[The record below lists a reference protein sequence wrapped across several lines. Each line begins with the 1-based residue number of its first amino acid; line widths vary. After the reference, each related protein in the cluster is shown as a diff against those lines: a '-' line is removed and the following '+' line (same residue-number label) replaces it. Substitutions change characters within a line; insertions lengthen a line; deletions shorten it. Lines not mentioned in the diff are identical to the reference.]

1 MSTGISMSSVNKIKE
16 LADNGDYSLALDILE
31 HQDLSKSLSPQF
43 IRICGEVYYENKRY
57 REAREALVRAHSMAP
72 VGNKIIY
79 SIIKLYLSMGYWK
92 LAERYFEIY
101 KFNQNVKDAGTYR
114 VEYMIAKARRRP
126 VSELYSILVSAN
138 DMETSEEWDYEML
151 LLHAYIR
158 NKDKYNNACVEF
170 RAHYRN
176 SSRLYMLDKLMDGSV
191 DLEKEIYCF
200 PDEAEDTDPEQE
212 IIRETENRILEDDE
226 LRIHPKDAK
235 IMIMVED
242 DAPVT
247 SSMKF
252 KQMWIRSKDKK
263 EQKRE
268 QKELKKEENS
278 EAEPKKKNRGFWGI
292 MSKKEEE
299 LVDQEMADIQN
310 EHLDK
315 AQLLAEVVAQNIDGA
330 DNDNET
336 HGTDGDADMVEIS
349 GELSPEETAV
359 YNSEQEQ
366 ADQEQHE
373 DVDIEENNYVIEEEP
388 EEVVMVDVDMDDIV
402 DDEPDVPAEKSEPV
416 EEEMFDPE
424 FESDG
429 FEETAGDDE
438 SVMIAEEPE
447 IDVEPEVE
455 AEEPEADIEPEAEAE
470 EPETEAEPEVESE
483 EPEADIEPE
492 AEAEELET
500 KAEPE
505 VETEELE
512 TDIEPDAD
520 SEDTIIVEE
529 DVVEETAE
537 PEIVAEETFDFDKAF
552 EALDEFTVEVDEDQ
566 EFEVEVDVTEPEPE
580 PAIQEQDDKE
590 KDISIRELD
599 GEEPDIDDQDPDGEE
614 SGATIQDSDDED
626 SEALTQEPE
635 AEEPD
640 TVTQETET
648 TESEQVTENQ
658 RKHDFPVFKSSLF
671 PDYNTDGAVMYD
683 LRGSDKAKEIEK
695 EEVKITENLRKE
707 EALISETDRLL
718 ARLGIKFNTEFNS
731 ILDFSDDDI
740 ADTDENLKPS
750 VSDGK
755 TASGSAEEV
764 QDHNK
769 KSFKLKG

>member
-79 SIIKLYLSMGYWK
+79 SIIKLYLSMGYRK

-101 KFNQNVKDAGTYR
+101 KFNQNGKDAGTYR

-212 IIRETENRILEDDE
+212 TIREMENRILEDDE

-242 DAPVT
+242 DTPVT

-263 EQKRE
+263 ELKRE

-315 AQLLAEVVAQNIDGA
+315 AQLLAEVVAQNIDRA

-336 HGTDGDADMVEIS
+336 HETDGDADMVEIS

-366 ADQEQHE
+366 ADQAQHE

-388 EEVVMVDVDMDDIV
+388 EEVVMVDVDMDDIA

-424 FESDG
+424 FADSDG
-429 FEETAGDDE
+429 FEETVEPDE
-438 SVMIAEEPE
+438 SVMMAEEQE
-447 IDVEPEVE
+447 TDVEPE
-455 AEEPEADIEPEAEAE
+455 
-470 EPETEAEPEVESE
+470 T
-483 EPEADIEPE
+483 
-492 AEAEELET
+492 
-500 KAEPE
+500 
-505 VETEELE
+505 
-512 TDIEPDAD
+512 D
-520 SEDTIIVEE
+520 SEDTFIVE
-529 DVVEETAE
+529 DAVVEETAE
-537 PEIVAEETFDFDKAF
+537 PEIISEETFDFDKAF
-552 EALDEFTVEVDEDQ
+552 EALDEFTVDVDENQ
-566 EFEVEVDVTEPEPE
+566 EFEVEVDVTESEPG
-580 PAIQEQDDKE
+580 PAIHEQDSKE
-590 KDISIRELD
+590 TETAIQELD
-599 GEEPDIDDQDPDGEE
+599 GEEPDIDDQTPDGEE
-614 SGATIQDSDDED
+614 SGTTIQDSGDGAPEVFVQELDDEGLD
-626 SEALTQEPE
+626 TVVQE
-635 AEEPD
+635 AETIESEVSEQS
-640 TVTQETET
+640 TEGIETEDEAPDHT
-648 TESEQVTENQ
+648 IDDLKKFENQ

-707 EALISETDRLL
+707 EDLISETDRLL

-740 ADTDENLKPS
+740 VHTDEDQEPS

-764 QDHNK
+764 QDRNK